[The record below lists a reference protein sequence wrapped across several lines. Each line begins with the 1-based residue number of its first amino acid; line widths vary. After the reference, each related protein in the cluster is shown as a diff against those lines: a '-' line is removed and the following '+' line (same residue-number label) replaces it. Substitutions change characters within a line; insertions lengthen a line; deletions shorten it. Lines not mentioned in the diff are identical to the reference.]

1 MNETVYW
8 LHPDNLTFPP
18 PEYALKEPNGLIAAG
33 GDLSSERLI
42 EAYSQGIFPW
52 YSEGDPI
59 LWWSP
64 DPRSVVF
71 PAEFKPSKSLK
82 KLINKGAFT
91 VKMNTSFEEIIE
103 GCASPRE
110 NEDGTWIN
118 DDILAAYKGLHKIG
132 FAHSFE
138 TWQDGKLVGGL
149 YGIAIGKAFFGESM
163 FSRVSN
169 ASKVAFEYMCRTLS
183 QNDFLIV
190 DCQIHN
196 SHLES
201 LGAKEIPR
209 SEFLD
214 IVKRATAQEASN
226 E

>member
-1 MNETVYW
+1 MSETVYW
-8 LHPDNLTFPP
+8 LHPDNLAFPP
-18 PEYALKEPNGLIAAG
+18 PECALKEPNGLIAAG
-33 GDLSSERLI
+33 GDLSSERLLQ
-42 EAYSQGIFPW
+42 AYSQGIFPW

-59 LWWSP
+59 LWWNP

-71 PAEFKPSKSLK
+71 PVEFKPSKSLK
-82 KLINKGAFT
+82 KLINKGIFT
-91 VKMNTSFEEIIE
+91 VKMNTAFDGVIE
-103 GCASPRE
+103 GCAAPRA

-118 DDILAAYKGLHKIG
+118 EDILKAYKELHRLG
-132 FAHSFE
+132 YAHSFE
-138 TWQDGKLVGGL
+138 AWKDDTLVGGL
-149 YGIAIGKAFFGESM
+149 YGIAIGGAFFGESM

-183 QNDFLIV
+183 QNNFLVV

-214 IVKRATAQEASN
+214 IVKKAISQYTN
-226 E
+226 P